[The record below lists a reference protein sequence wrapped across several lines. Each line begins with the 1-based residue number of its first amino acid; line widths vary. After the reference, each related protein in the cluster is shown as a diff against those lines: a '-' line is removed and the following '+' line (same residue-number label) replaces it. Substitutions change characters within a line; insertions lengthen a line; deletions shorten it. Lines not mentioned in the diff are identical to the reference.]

1 LERAVDL
8 FAVAG
13 EVVRSA
19 ALLAAEEGGET
30 GGFTINLFWVIVAAA
45 NFVFFFAVIWTF
57 AFKPVSSMLE
67 SRQVKIEQGLRDA
80 EAARLQL
87 EHAGAEA
94 AGEIAAAR
102 REAREIVEHS
112 QRLAQETREAD
123 MAATRAD
130 LDRMRTRATAE
141 IEAERV
147 RAIADLRAEVAGL
160 ALEAAS
166 RVVGE
171 SMTGERQ
178 RRLVEEFLVEAGGR
192 EGAG

>member
-1 LERAVDL
+1 VDL

-13 EVVRSA
+13 DVVRA
-19 ALLAAEEGGET
+19 AATLAAEEGGEAS
-30 GGFTINLFWVIVAAA
+30 GFTINLFWVIVAAA

-57 AFKPVSSMLE
+57 AFKPVSRMLDT
-67 SRQVKIEQGLRDA
+67 RQTKIEQGLRDA
-80 EAARLQL
+80 EAARLRL
-87 EHAGAEA
+87 EHASAEA
-94 AGEIAAAR
+94 ATEIAAAR
-102 REAREIVEHS
+102 REARDIVDHA

-123 MAATRAD
+123 LAATRTE
-130 LDRMRTRATAE
+130 LDRLRVRATAE
-141 IEAERV
+141 IEAEKD

-178 RRLVEEFLVEAGGR
+178 RRLVEEFLVETAGR
-192 EGAG
+192 EGAR